1 MVVQIEQRKPWADD
15 ALLLLIGPGGAGKST
30 VGSLLAPLLRRR
42 LIDLD
47 HCFTERYGLIDHFIT
62 ERGYDEYK
70 ITNSTLA
77 DEMANQLGGP
87 SILVL
92 SSGFLS
98 MDNQPDILAANRMVV
113 ASGYSIGLLP
123 SLDPDEAARI
133 IVARQMSR
141 GHGLDTDREVEKVRS
156 RFAVYKSAGD
166 MLVVS
171 AAASHQIVS
180 NIVCHCV

>member
-1 MVVQIEQRKPWADD
+1 
-15 ALLLLIGPGGAGKST
+15 LLG
-30 VGSLLAPLLRRR
+30 RC

-47 HCFTERYGLIDHFIT
+47 HRFTERFGLIDRYIT
-62 ERGYDEYK
+62 ERGYDDYK

-77 DEMANQLGGP
+77 CETAGDLVGP

-98 MDNQPDILAANRMVV
+98 PDNRPDILSANKMVV

-123 SLDPDEAARI
+123 SLDRDEAARI
-133 IVARQMSR
+133 IVARQISR
-141 GHGLDTDREVEKVRS
+141 GHGLNAERELEKVRS
-156 RFAVYKSAGD
+156 RFAVYRSAGD

-171 AAASHQIVS
+171 TAASHQIVS
-180 NIVCHCV
+180 EIVRHCV